1 MIQRLYRANAIGY
14 AKLFKCI
21 HDAVIRVFEGIPLAP
36 QSLALLANHGT
47 TEYEFDHSVHLVHS
61 VEKSCR
67 KEPFIRESG
76 PRRG

>member
-1 MIQRLYRANAIGY
+1 MIQRLHPG
-14 AKLFKCI
+14 KCNRLRKAFSCA